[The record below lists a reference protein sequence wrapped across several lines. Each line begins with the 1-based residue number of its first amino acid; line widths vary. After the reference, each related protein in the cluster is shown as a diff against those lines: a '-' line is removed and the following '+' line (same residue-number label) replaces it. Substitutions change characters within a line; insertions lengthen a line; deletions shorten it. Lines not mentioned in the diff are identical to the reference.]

1 MADKKIVLVVGAS
14 SGFGELVSEKLL
26 HLGYTV
32 YAAARRVEKMK
43 KIEALGGHPLKMD
56 VTDEASVRAGV
67 ERIIAEKG
75 RIDILL
81 NNAGYGS
88 YGMAECVPMVE
99 AQHQFD
105 TNVFGMGRVLQA
117 VLPHMRAQK
126 SGRIIITTSLVAHV
140 STVGI
145 GWYAASKHALRAL
158 TDALR
163 QEVKGLGISV
173 SMIEPGIVK
182 TEFDSVALDTMD
194 KIDYPEDYKDIA
206 SGFRAVVEDSYVS
219 CPGPESTVRA
229 MVKAAT
235 AKYPKARYRTTADS
249 KLYSTVKYLVS
260 TRLFDAM
267 VMFTFFRK
275 KK

>member
-1 MADKKIVLVVGAS
+1 M
-14 SGFGELVSEKLL
+14 
-26 HLGYTV
+26 
-32 YAAARRVEKMK
+32 VE
-43 KIEALGGHPLKMD
+43 
-56 VTDEASVRAGV
+56 S
-67 ERIIAEKG
+67 
-75 RIDILL
+75 
-81 NNAGYGS
+81 
-88 YGMAECVPMVE
+88 VPMAE

-105 TNVFGMGRVLQA
+105 INVFGMGRVLHA

-173 SMIEPGIVK
+173 SMIGPGIVK
-182 TEFDSVALDTMD
+182 TEFDSVALGTMD
-194 KIDYPEDYKDIA
+194 KIDHPADYKDIA
-206 SGFRAVVEDSYVS
+206 SSFRAVVEASYAS

-229 MVKAAT
+229 MVKAVT
-235 AKYPKARYRTTADS
+235 AKHPNARYRTTADS

-260 TRLFDAM
+260 TRLFDSM
-267 VMFTFFRK
+267 VLFMLRK
-275 KK
+275 KN

>member
-1 MADKKIVLVVGAS
+1 MPLSRPGSRAS
-14 SGFGELVSEKLL
+14 SPRK
-26 HLGYTV
+26 
-32 YAAARRVEKMK
+32 AAK
-43 KIEALGGHPLKMD
+43 
-56 VTDEASVRAGV
+56 
-67 ERIIAEKG
+67 
-75 RIDILL
+75 DILL
-81 NNAGYGS
+81 NNAGYSS
-88 YGMAECVPMVE
+88 YGMVESVPMAE

-105 TNVFGMGRVLQA
+105 INVFGMGRVLHA

-173 SMIEPGIVK
+173 SMIGPGIVK
-182 TEFDSVALDTMD
+182 TEFDSVALGTMD
-194 KIDYPEDYKDIA
+194 KIDHPADYKDIA
-206 SGFRAVVEDSYVS
+206 SSFRAVVEASYAS

-229 MVKAAT
+229 MVKAVT
-235 AKYPKARYRTTADS
+235 AKHPNARYRTTADS

-260 TRLFDAM
+260 TRLFDSM
-267 VMFTFFRK
+267 VLFMLRK
-275 KK
+275 KN